1 MVIILLIIACLA
13 LFASAMFIKQRGV
26 RVVAVLAS
34 VILLVGSTTL
44 MVLNYHSHFGMK
56 KVTATTT
63 RMVAPVTKQ
72 LPIALYQPLGTDGKE
87 EVLLYRNNPTGKVQH
102 TKADENITSKMKFA
116 NVQSPTM
123 TVKKTR
129 WQFKNNFYKTLFMWS
144 GMNGTLAKQQTTIT
158 YPQEFVKV
166 TPRQMRQMR
175 SAMTASATSQAA
187 QRQALAAAVAAELAK
202 QHPQASAQQR
212 QAIAQRVQWQ
222 LTSQMIKRALAQ

>member
-13 LFASAMFIKQRGV
+13 LFASAMFIKQSGV
-26 RVVAVLAS
+26 RIVAVLVS

-56 KVTATTT
+56 KVTMTTT
-63 RMVAPVTKQ
+63 KMVAPVAKQ

-166 TPRQMRQMR
+166 TPRQMRKMK
-175 SAMTASATSQAA
+175 SAMAASATSQAA
-187 QRQALAAAVAAELAK
+187 QRQALAAAVATELAK
-202 QHPQASAQQR
+202 HPQASAQQR

-222 LTSQMIKRALAQ
+222 LTSQMIKRELAQ